1 MADERLTS
9 TEVSLQRLRRLLDRR
24 QGVTEKRM
32 IGGVCFLVH
41 GQMACGVNAEG
52 LLVRVGPEAR
62 EKFLAKPHVK
72 PMRFAG
78 KALSGHVLVEPAGI
92 RTDAALKRWLQIGL
106 AFVAKNP
113 PKKPISAKGS
123 RRTGR
128 R

>member
-1 MADERLTS
+1 MADKRLTS
-9 TEVSLQRLRRLLDRR
+9 AEVSLARLRRLLSHRK
-24 QGVTEKRM
+24 GLTEKRM
-32 IGGVCFLVH
+32 IGGVCLLVH
-41 GQMACGVNAEG
+41 GQMACGVNAAG

-78 KALSGHVLVEPAGI
+78 KALSGYVLVEPAGI
-92 RTDAALKRWLQIGL
+92 KTDAALKRWLYVGL

-113 PKKPISAKGS
+113 QGKPISRMV
-123 RRTGR
+123 RRKTTR

>member
-1 MADERLTS
+1 
-9 TEVSLQRLRRLLDRR
+9 
-24 QGVTEKRM
+24 M
-32 IGGVCFLVH
+32 IGGVCFLVY
-41 GQMACGVNAEG
+41 GQMACGMNAQG

-78 KALSGHVLVEPAGI
+78 KALSGYVLVEPAGI

-113 PKKPISAKGS
+113 PKKPISAKGG

>member
-1 MADERLTS
+1 MADKRLTS
-9 TEVSLQRLRRLLDRR
+9 AEVSLARLRRLLDRR
-24 QGVTEKRM
+24 KGVTEKRM
-32 IGGVCFLVH
+32 IGGTCFLVH
-41 GQMACGVNAEG
+41 GQMACGVNAAG

-78 KALSGHVLVEPAGI
+78 KELSGYVLVEPAGI
-92 RTDAALKRWLQIGL
+92 RTDAALKRWIQVCL

-113 PKKPISAKGS
+113 PKKPISAKGG